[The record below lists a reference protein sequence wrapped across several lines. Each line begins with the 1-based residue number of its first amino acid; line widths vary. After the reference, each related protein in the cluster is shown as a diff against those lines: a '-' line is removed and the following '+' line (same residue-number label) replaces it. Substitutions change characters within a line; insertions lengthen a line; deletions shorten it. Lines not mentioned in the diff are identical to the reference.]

1 MLHNSIGTHQLI
13 FPPLSLSLLIL
24 SITPPSLSLYM
35 IAADREPES
44 VLLLIKHVHFQY
56 HDSGNLTIELLDTD
70 NEGHESDKDQAP
82 RKVQS

>member
-1 MLHNSIGTHQLI
+1 
-13 FPPLSLSLLIL
+13 
-24 SITPPSLSLYM
+24 M